1 MQHLLGGC
9 ACRQYTTAAEG
20 HVRRVPTLSG
30 LRADLLAALP
40 VSRAIA
46 MRVTIVCATTGCPQG
61 VRAGFVPLFLDPLL
75 FLRDGVSDT
84 AAPLDRDVAAYVV
97 YVSAMRARETV
108 DLSRLEARR
117 LPGETNMA
125 RASPFCAIDWG
136 SDDEFGCTPLPRP
149 LIRPLRPHSPHPIRP
164 LAPSRG
170 RSPPGTARSMT
181 SPVCFLAGG
190 LGVGSGAGQE
200 IGWGNCFPHPIRP
213 RENKQG

>member
-1 MQHLLGGC
+1 MLDEVGSGEHTAEERRRRHVQHLLGGC

-149 LIRPLRPHSPHPIRP
+149 LIRPLRPHSPHPIRARGREAVALRVRRDRRQP
-164 LAPSRG
+164 FLFSRG
-170 RSPPGTARSMT
+170 R
-181 SPVCFLAGG
+181 
-190 LGVGSGAGQE
+190 
-200 IGWGNCFPHPIRP
+200 IGWGKWGRTS
-213 RENKQG
+213 